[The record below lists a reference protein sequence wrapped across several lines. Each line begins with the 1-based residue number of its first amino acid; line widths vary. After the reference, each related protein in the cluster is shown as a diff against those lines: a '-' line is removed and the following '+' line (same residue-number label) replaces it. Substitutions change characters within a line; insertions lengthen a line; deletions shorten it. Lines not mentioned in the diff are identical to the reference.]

1 MSVIIVKD
9 SLSGRGKRNT
19 LFLAQMYSEII
30 KNEKFLYSFSFNWN
44 GEGGA
49 QKLKIS
55 NLFSFH
61 LWLCPFIWT
70 GREE

>member
-44 GEGGA
+44 GEGVF
-49 QKLKIS
+49 K
-55 NLFSFH
+55 N
-61 LWLCPFIWT
+61 
-70 GREE
+70 

>member
-1 MSVIIVKD
+1 VKD
-9 SLSGRGKRNT
+9 SLSGRGKKNI
-19 LFLAQMYSEII
+19 LFLAQFYSEII